1 MISAILLAAGQS
13 KRMNG
18 DNKLNKK
25 YNKKYLINHIIGT
38 LIKSKVD
45 KIIVVLGFQS
55 SKVRKITIKN
65 KKINFVY
72 NKNYKSGM
80 ASSIK
85 TGLKRVSKKNIGF
98 LIVQADMPLIS
109 KNIINYICYAIKNNK
124 KEIIAPTYKGKI
136 GNPLGFK
143 ISIIKKLNKIRGDYG
158 AKKMIQKNKIKLALI
173 KVRSKSILKNFCLR
187 KIWYLIFLFGNVG
200 K

>member
-1 MISAILLAAGQS
+1 MISAVLLAAGQS

-18 DNKLNKK
+18 DNKLIKK

-109 KNIINYICYAIKNNK
+109 KNIINSICYAIKNNK
-124 KEIIAPTYKGKI
+124 KEIIAPIYKKKM
-136 GNPLGFK
+136 GNPIGFK
-143 ISIIKKLNKIRGDYG
+143 SSMITILNKTKRDSG
-158 AKKMIQKNKIKLALI
+158 AKKMIMRNKKNLGLI
-173 KVRSKSILKNFCLR
+173 KVNSKSIFKDFNTKRDFS
-187 KIWYLIFLFGNVG
+187 IN
-200 K
+200 

>member
-18 DNKLNKK
+18 DNKLIKK

-85 TGLKRVSKKNIGF
+85 TGLKRISKRSIGF

-109 KNIINYICYAIKNNK
+109 KKIVNTLCYAVRNSN
-124 KEIIAPTYKGKI
+124 KEIVAPIYKREM
-136 GNPLGFK
+136 GNPIGFK
-143 ISIIKKLNKIRGDYG
+143 RSITRILNKTSGDSG
-158 AKKMIQKNKIKLALI
+158 AKKIILENKKKLGLI
-173 KVRSKSILKNFCLR
+173 KVNSKSIFKDFNTKRDFS
-187 KIWYLIFLFGNVG
+187 IN
-200 K
+200 